1 VGTHR
6 RRSVRRVLGLT
17 ALSAVAPGSAHLAVG
32 KRRTGYVLLSVFLLT
47 AVAFAVFALTSS
59 RQSLVKDLVKP
70 GVLTM
75 VEVGA
80 GIAAVCWIAL
90 VIRSYLVVSPPG
102 PRTAERAVGVGVVA
116 LLCLAVA
123 APPAVV
129 ARYAYVQRSLITT
142 VFPDSEV
149 TTVDEGKPVAAN
161 DPWKGRSRLNLL
173 LIAADSGPD
182 RTGTRTDSMIVFSAD
197 THTGDV
203 VMFSLPRNL
212 AHVPLPKGPLA
223 DKWPGG
229 FDDLLNALYRR
240 VNDEKVLKGFHDP
253 GAQALKETTGNVLGL
268 RMDYYVMINME
279 GFERFVNALGGVT
292 MNVTE
297 RLPIG
302 GLDAYS
308 NHVPPSGYIEKGVQ
322 HLNGFQ
328 AEWFARSRSS
338 GSDYK
343 RIQRQRC
350 LIAAL
355 SRQVAPSTVLTR
367 FQQLAAATK
376 DLVATDLPQQLLAP
390 LVTLA
395 DKIRSTG
402 NIKSLPFI
410 PPLINPN
417 DPDFGKIKS
426 AVQAALK
433 PAPKPTG
440 KPATPKPPTGT
451 GTTQPPAAGGT
462 RTGSTA
468 GGPTGTG
475 TAGKVAGS
483 SPVESVNE
491 VCALT

>member
-6 RRSVRRVLGLT
+6 RRSAGRVLGLT
-17 ALSAVAPGSAHLAVG
+17 ALSALAPGSAHLATG
-32 KRRTGYVLLSVFLLT
+32 RRRIGAVLLSLT
-47 AVAFAVFALTSS
+47 VLIAAAFAVFGLTSS
-59 RQSLVKDLVKP
+59 RQSLVKMLVKP
-70 GVLTM
+70 GALTM
-75 VEVGA
+75 VEVLAGVGA
-80 GIAAVCWIAL
+80 VLWIAL
-90 VIRSYLVVSPPG
+90 VIRSYLIVAPPG
-102 PRTAERAVGVGVVA
+102 PRTSERAVGVGVVA

-129 ARYAYVQRSLITT
+129 ARYAYVQKSLIQT

-149 TTVDEGKPVAAN
+149 TEVDEGRPVAKD

-182 RTGTRTDSMIVFSAD
+182 RTGVRTDSMVVFSAD

-223 DKWPGG
+223 EKWPNG
-229 FDDLLNALYRR
+229 FDDILNALYRR
-240 VNDEKVLKGFHDP
+240 VTDEKILKGFRDP
-253 GAQALKETTGNVLGL
+253 GAQALKETTGSLLGL

-302 GLDAYS
+302 GLDAHS
-308 NHVPPSGYIEKGVQ
+308 NPVPPSGYIEKGVQ

-355 SRQVAPSTVLTR
+355 SRQVAPAKVLTR
-367 FQQLAAATK
+367 FQQLASATK
-376 DLVATDLPQQLLAP
+376 DLVATDLPQQLLGP

-395 DKIRSTG
+395 DQIRSTG
-402 NIKSLPFI
+402 NIRSLPFI

-417 DPDFGKIKS
+417 DPDFDKIRTS
-426 AVQAALK
+426 AQTALK
-433 PAPKPTG
+433 PPAKSTG
-440 KPATPKPPTGT
+440 KPATPKPTG
-451 GTTQPPAAGGT
+451 QSQSPSAGGT

-468 GGPTGTG
+468 GGPTGAG
-475 TAGKVAGS
+475 TAGTVAGT
-483 SPVESVNE
+483 PVESVND
-491 VCALT
+491 VCSLT

>member
-6 RRSVRRVLGLT
+6 RRSSGRVLGLT
-17 ALSAVAPGSAHLAVG
+17 ALSAVAPGSAHLAAGRRRVG
-32 KRRTGYVLLSVFLLT
+32 IALLSVTVLIAL
-47 AVAFAVFALTSS
+47 AFAVFGLTSS
-59 RQSLVKDLVKP
+59 RQSLIKLLVKP
-70 GVLTM
+70 GALTM
-75 VEVGA
+75 VEVVAGLGGA
-80 GIAAVCWIAL
+80 LWIAL
-90 VIRSYLVVSPPG
+90 VIRSYLIVAPPG
-102 PRTAERAVGVGVVA
+102 PRTSERALGVGVVV

-149 TTVDEGKPVAAN
+149 TEVNEGKPVAKD
-161 DPWKGRSRLNLL
+161 DPWKGRSRVNLL
-173 LIAADSGPD
+173 LIASDSGPD
-182 RTGTRTDSMIVFSAD
+182 RQGVRTDSMVVFSAD

-203 VMFSLPRNL
+203 VLFSLPRNL
-212 AHVPLPKGPLA
+212 AHAPLPKGPLA
-223 DKWPGG
+223 AKWPGG

-240 VNDEKVLKGFHDP
+240 VTDDKVLPGFKDP
-253 GAQALKETTGNVLGL
+253 GAQALKETTGNILGL

-279 GFERFVNALGGVT
+279 GFEKFVNALGGVT

-302 GLDAYS
+302 GLDAYG
-308 NHVPPSGYIEKGVQ
+308 NHVAPSGYIEAGVQ

-328 AEWFARSRSS
+328 AEWFARSRSKS
-338 GSDYK
+338 SDYE

-355 SRQVAPSTVLTR
+355 SSQVAPAKVLTR
-367 FQQLAAATK
+367 FQALASATK
-376 DLVATDLPQQLLAP
+376 DLVSTDIPQQLLAP

-395 DKIRSTG
+395 DKIKSTG
-402 NIKSLPFI
+402 SIRSLPFI

-417 DPDFGKIKS
+417 DPDFEKIRTSVQTALKTPAKS
-426 AVQAALK
+426 TNK
-433 PAPKPTG
+433 PAPKPG
-440 KPATPKPPTGT
+440 QSQPPT
-451 GTTQPPAAGGT
+451 AGGT

-475 TAGKVAGS
+475 TTGKVAGT
-483 SPVESVNE
+483 PVESVNE